1 MLRGNYPATVDGKG
15 RLKIPTAFKTFLD
28 ENFGPDVYVTSLDGG
43 FVRVYPFGE
52 WRKIEEKLA
61 ALPSM
66 NKAKKKFLDRTN
78 YWGQAGRMDGQGRI
92 LIPSLLRE
100 SAVMRGEVAVIGYLN
115 YLDVWNMERF
125 RDHLDK
131 EPLTDDD
138 LGALSGL
145 GI

>member
-28 ENFGPDVYVTSLDGG
+28 ENFGPDLYVTSLDGA
-43 FVRVYPFGE
+43 FVRVYPFRV
-52 WRKIEEKLA
+52 WRAIEDKVA
-61 ALPSM
+61 ALPSL
-66 NKAKKKFLDRTN
+66 NKAKKKLLDRTN

-100 SAVMRGEVAVIGYLN
+100 SAVMRGEVAVIGQLV
-115 YLDVWNMERF
+115 YLDVWNMDRF
-125 RDHLDK
+125 REHLDQN
-131 EPLTDDD
+131 PLTDDD
-138 LGALSGL
+138 LETLSNL